1 MTPTPFR
8 VVMISPPGYDHAEAL
23 REVAETLH
31 FGLLALGH
39 RSTMAINDFDPGARN
54 ILVGGN
60 LMPVAWI
67 ERVPPGTILYNLE
80 QWQSSWIGNE
90 ALPALMARCETWDYD
105 AHNLARLHE
114 AGLVG
119 LSRHVPIGY
128 VPELTRIPHDT
139 ETIDVLFYGS
149 LNERRRRIL
158 VALEEA
164 GLAVQLLFGLYGQ
177 ARDAVIARSRIILNI
192 HYYDTKIFEI
202 ARISYLLANA
212 KAVVTEKD
220 PETRI
225 DPALND
231 AMAAVPY
238 DQLVATC
245 IALIRDE
252 PRRQAMARTG
262 FERFSARLERDILR
276 EALNAP
282 RELLFNPRSGD
293 APVSDSPTSWPALP
307 TILNIGSGKN
317 FRPECLNLD
326 IHDGWNPD
334 LVADLNLPLPLPDDP
349 LYPTR
354 RFGPVRMPR
363 GHFEQILAFDVFE
376 HVQDLITA
384 MTSCLNVLRVGGT
397 LHIVVPYDLSLGA
410 WQDPTHVRAFN
421 ENSWQYYT
429 DWFWYLGWSE
439 SRFVLRVLNYNLS
452 PLGMQMN
459 ENGETVETIVR
470 TPRAVDAMEVVL
482 EKVLLSD
489 ADREVL
495 QQFRPGG

>member
-8 VVMISPPGYDHAEAL
+8 IVLISPPGYDHAEAL
-23 REVAETLH
+23 REVVETLH
-31 FGLLALGH
+31 FGLRALGH
-39 RSTMAINDFDPGARN
+39 PVTMAINDFDPAARN

-60 LMPVAWI
+60 LMPVEWI
-67 ERVPPGTILYNLE
+67 ERVPSGTILYNLE

-105 AHNLARLHE
+105 AHNLDRLRE

-119 LSRHVPIGY
+119 PSRHVPIGY
-128 VPELTRIPHDT
+128 VPELTRIPVET

-158 VALEEA
+158 VELEEA

-225 DPALND
+225 DPALDD

-252 PRRQAMARTG
+252 PRRQAMARAG

-276 EALNAP
+276 EALGDP
-282 RELLFNPRSGD
+282 RDDLSHPPSGER
-293 APVSDSPTSWPALP
+293 PVSDSQTQLP

-317 FRPECLNLD
+317 FRAECLNLD
-326 IHDGWNPD
+326 IHDGWQPD
-334 LVADLNLPLPLPDDP
+334 LIADLNHPLPLPDDP
-349 LYPTR
+349 LHPTR
-354 RFGPVRMPR
+354 RFGPIRLPR
-363 GHFEQILAFDVFE
+363 GYFEQILAFDVFE

-384 MTSCLNVLRVGGT
+384 MTSCLNLLRVGGT

-429 DWFWYLGWSE
+429 DWFWYLGWRE

-452 PLGMQMN
+452 PLGMRMN
-459 ENGETVETIVR
+459 QNGETVETIIR

-482 EKVLLSD
+482 EKVVLSE
-489 ADREVL
+489 ADREASR
-495 QQFRPGG
+495 QFRPGG